1 MEISQLIVTLKTAIF
16 STVITFFLG
25 IFLAY
30 RVTKMKKF
38 KNLVDAKIILPMVL
52 PPTVVGFF
60 LILIFGKKSL
70 IGQFFLQFDINFV
83 FTWKAAIISAVIVSL
98 PLMYRTTRGA
108 FESLDKNIIFAA
120 QTLGASNKK
129 IFLKIIL
136 SNARFGI
143 LAGIILSFTRALGEF
158 GATIMFA
165 GNIPGKTQTM
175 STAIYSAVQANDYE
189 SAFQWAILIII
200 FSLVFIIFLNKL
212 NDLKKI

>member
-38 KNLVDAKIILPMVL
+38 KNLVDAIIILPMVL

-60 LILIFGKKSL
+60 LILIFCKKSL

>member
-1 MEISQLIVTLKTAIF
+1 MEISPLIVTLKTAIF
-16 STVITFFLG
+16 STAITFFLG

-38 KNLVDAKIILPMVL
+38 KNLADAIIILPMVL

-60 LILIFGKKSL
+60 LLLIFGKKSL

-83 FTWKAAIISAVIVSL
+83 FTWKAAVISAVIVSL

-108 FESLDKNIIFAA
+108 FENLDKNIIFAA
-120 QTLGASNKK
+120 QTLGASNEK

-136 SNARFGI
+136 PNARFGI

-189 SAFQWAILIII
+189 SAFRWAAALII
-200 FSLVFIIFLNKL
+200 FSLIFIILLNKL
-212 NDLKKI
+212 NDSKKI